1 MGERKAAGSLLHV
14 RSDCGQCALFALVNA
29 SPSTRPIRGGDN
41 RQENIMLKTTKDDLA
56 SKSKAQLAAIFAA
69 ACRGIVA
76 AKSDLACKQSLLEMV
91 RTEIA
96 KRRSWP

>member
-1 MGERKAAGSLLHV
+1 
-14 RSDCGQCALFALVNA
+14 
-29 SPSTRPIRGGDN
+29 
-41 RQENIMLKTTKDDLA
+41 MLKTNKDDLA

-69 ACRGIVA
+69 ACRGLVA